1 MADPL
6 FGSSL
11 TDGNGGSEAA
21 RAYREQ
27 LAREGRSAPIFV
39 PGSPSVG
46 RDNGLDTNARRDER
60 VKVNGRARIR
70 VPDAGS
76 ASGRMVDISL
86 GGACVLMEDP
96 LRAKT
101 ACLLEIDV
109 FHNGRRHVFT
119 CPAVCVYA
127 VLAAG
132 KGFKVGF
139 QFGAVDRAATSALTA
154 LLG

>member
-6 FGSSL
+6 FGESPAG
-11 TDGNGGSEAA
+11 GNGGSAAA

-39 PGSPSVG
+39 PSTPPTPGDVG
-46 RDNGLDTNARRDER
+46 FASNARRDER
-60 VKVNGRARIR
+60 VKINGRAQIR
-70 VPDAGS
+70 VSGAGS
-76 ASGRMVDISL
+76 ASGRMVDISR

-101 ACLLEIDV
+101 SCLLEIDV
-109 FHNGRRHVFT
+109 FHKGKRHVFAY
-119 CPAVCVYA
+119 PAMCVYA

-139 QFGAVDRAATSALTA
+139 QFGAGDRAATAALAA
-154 LLG
+154 LLS